1 MSFTINFLRK
11 FGSGGEECLLIYSEV
26 VLAAVGTSESGR
38 DSEIIAAVTG
48 LGTIGEHVS
57 RCDSISFVVS
67 ADKGCFPSE
76 IGHINLDL
84 ATLSPGARDAIVAE
98 DVVLEVAELEVSGET
113 V

>member
-1 MSFTINFLRK
+1 MS
-11 FGSGGEECLLIYSEV
+11 SCE
-26 VLAAVGTSESGR
+26 
-38 DSEIIAAVTG
+38 
-48 LGTIGEHVS
+48 
-57 RCDSISFVVS
+57 SISFVVS
-67 ADKGCFPSE
+67 AGKVLFE